1 MSWVLAKRL
10 VLGGVGLLAAFPLA
24 FAIISPAVFFPIA
37 IMLLALVFGYALL
50 GAGWLILKTEGDLL
64 AFARRAGRYA
74 FLTVL
79 VAVAAISIW
88 TPLADP
94 AIAHRWFAWPH
105 PLYLA
110 VVPIVTALLA
120 LLERRA
126 LAGRY
131 GEAIPFVAALALFQM
146 SYLGIAI
153 NLWPYIVPCSYTL
166 WQAASSEGTQAPA
179 DRHTIP
185 PAGDPALYWLVLL
198 VFRGTVRH
206 DSRRR
211 SRHIN
216 KAPSHLAARH
226 NPSRGQCLRTN
237 SARKTSPLI
246 PSKRQSIS

>member
-1 MSWVLAKRL
+1 
-10 VLGGVGLLAAFPLA
+10 
-24 FAIISPAVFFPIA
+24 
-37 IMLLALVFGYALL
+37 MLLALVFDYALL
-50 GAGWLILKTEGDLL
+50 GAGWLILKTEGDLQ

-79 VAVAAISIW
+79 VAVAAVSIW

-110 VVPIVTALLA
+110 VVPIMTALLA
-120 LLERRA
+120 LLEWRA

-153 NLWPYIVPCSYTL
+153 NLWPYIVPRSYML
-166 WQAASSEGTQAPA
+166 WQASLLGGNAGVPA

-185 PAGDPALYWLVLL
+185 PAGDHALYWLVLL